1 MKKGIFTIIVV
12 LLLLSTHTSLLAQAK
27 IKAYFNH
34 PVNNAVST
42 GVNAIYLANGGMGD
56 TIVAYINKAK
66 YTLDIAQYDYNQDTY
81 SGLGYANIANAVNA
95 AYTRGVRVRWIYD
108 GSASNGG
115 LTALNAAI
123 PKLPSPT
130 GGSYTIMHNKFIII
144 DAHSTDPTDANVS
157 TGSEDWSSEQMNKDY
172 NNILFIQDSSLAAA
186 YTAEFNMM
194 WGDTG
199 IVPNLTNS
207 KFGAHKTDLGMHT
220 FNIGGSVVELYFSPS
235 DGTNDKILN
244 SINSA
249 NTDVY
254 FGVYTFTRSDC
265 ANALIAKKNAG
276 VYVRGIVDSYSA
288 TASSSTYATLTSGL
302 GSDMKEF
309 NLAYI
314 YHNKMMVVDP
324 SDTCS
329 DPQVLTGSHNWTTSA
344 NTNNDENTLI
354 IHNDTLA
361 NIYYQAIFSD
371 YVNLGG
377 TLTPQLGCGATSVAQ
392 VENNIGSTQIF
403 PNPAKGSFSISY
415 QLAQEAYTSIDIYNI
430 IGQKVGEIKANSKE
444 IAGVHT
450 IQYTIATPG
459 LYIVR
464 TNIGGHSAN
473 ERLTIY

>member
-1 MKKGIFTIIVV
+1 MKKGIFTSIIV
-12 LLLLSTHTSLLAQAK
+12 LLLLSVHTSLLAQAK

-34 PVNNAVST
+34 PVNTAVST
-42 GVNAIYLANGGMGD
+42 SVNAVYLPNGTMGD
-56 TIVAYINKAK
+56 TIVAYINRAK

-81 SGLGYANIANAVNA
+81 SGVGYANIATAVNA
-95 AYTRGVRVRWIYD
+95 AYNRGVTVRWIYD
-108 GSASNGG
+108 GSASNNG
-115 LTALNAAI
+115 LTALNAGIHTLA
-123 PKLPSPT
+123 SPQ

-144 DAHSTDPTDANVS
+144 DAHSTDPTDAIVS

-172 NNILFIQDSSLAAA
+172 NNIIFLQDSALAAA

-194 WGDTG
+194 WGDTSA
-199 IVPNLTNS
+199 VPNLTNS
-207 KFGAHKTDLGMHT
+207 KFGAHKTDLGAHT
-220 FNIGGSVVELYFSPS
+220 FHIGGSTVELYFSPS

-276 VYVRGIVDSYSA
+276 VYVRGIIDSYSS
-288 TASSSTYATLTSGL
+288 TASSSTYSTLTNGL
-302 GSDMKEF
+302 GSDLKTY
-309 NLAYI
+309 NISYI

-361 NIYYQAIFSD
+361 NIYYQAFYDD

-377 TLTPQLGCGATSVAQ
+377 TLAHQYGCGMASVTE
-392 VENNIGSTQIF
+392 VENNVAATQIF
-403 PNPAKGSFSISY
+403 PNPAMGSFSISY
-415 QLAQEAYTSIDIYNI
+415 QLAKEENTCIEIYNI
-430 IGQKVGEIKANSKE
+430 IGQKVGDIKTNSKE
-444 IAGVHT
+444 AVGIHT
-450 IQYTIATPG
+450 INYTIDTPG
-459 LYIVR
+459 LYMVK
-464 TNIGGHSAN
+464 TTIGTYSDIK
-473 ERLTIY
+473 RLTVY